1 MVNLVAP
8 EFGSAYRL
16 NMYFKPM
23 KALIVDDVAEARQTL
38 TRDIRDYCKDVELLG
53 EADGVVSG
61 AKMIRE
67 LKPELVF
74 LDVEMRDGNG
84 FDLLDIVN
92 DAQCKVIFITGSDA
106 YALKAFRY
114 AALDYLLKPV
124 DPEDLQKAVEKARKS
139 VAEPE
144 ALKLLK
150 EQMQSPKKAPERLAL
165 HTQDKVFIVAI
176 TEIIRC
182 ESDGNYTKFY
192 INGNKPLLVTRTLKE
207 FDDLLSPY
215 DFIRVH
221 QSHLIHLKYLKEFNK
236 RDGGYLV
243 MHDGASVPVSTRK
256 RAEVLERLEG

>member
-1 MVNLVAP
+1 
-8 EFGSAYRL
+8 
-16 NMYFKPM
+16 M
-23 KALIVDDVAEARQTL
+23 KALIVDDIAEARQTL
-38 TRDIRDYCKDVELLG
+38 ARDIRDYCSDVELLG
-53 EADGVVSG
+53 EAEGVVSG

-74 LDVEMRDGNG
+74 LDVEMGDGNG
-84 FDLLDIVN
+84 FDMLDIVN
-92 DAQCKVIFITGSDA
+92 DMRCKVIFITGSDA
-106 YALKAFRY
+106 YAVKAFRY

-192 INGNKPLLVTRTLKE
+192 INGNKALLVTRTLKE